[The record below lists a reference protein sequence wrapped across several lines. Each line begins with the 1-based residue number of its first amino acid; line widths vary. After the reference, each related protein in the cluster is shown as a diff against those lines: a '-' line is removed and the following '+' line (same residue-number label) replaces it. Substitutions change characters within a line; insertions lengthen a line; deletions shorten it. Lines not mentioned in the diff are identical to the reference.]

1 MSRTAWGRT
10 GRGARW
16 VRVLPAAVPGGRY
29 REVFMATPRQ
39 ATRGGEDL
47 VDLYL
52 ADIGRPAL
60 LSRDDEIGLAQ
71 RIEAG
76 AEARRQ
82 LGDPGA
88 SKPSGR
94 SELSRRARD
103 GDAARRAFVEANLR
117 LVVTIA
123 KRYRRSG
130 LAFLDLVQEGNF
142 GLLRA
147 VDKFEWRKGFKFSTY
162 ATWWIRQAIH
172 RGIANTA
179 RTVRIP
185 VHACDHVVR
194 ARHARAR
201 LEAESQRSPTR
212 SEVAAEL
219 DFPEHELTAL
229 MRRAADPVS
238 LSEPLSEDSDGELP
252 DLVADRSATSPVD
265 AAATA
270 LLPAEIAKLMA
281 SLTAREREILT
292 LRFGLEGGEPRT
304 LEEVGQRFHVCR
316 ERIRQI
322 QAKAMTKLRH
332 PAFNAALRDRLPRL
346 SA

>member
-1 MSRTAWGRT
+1 MARSR
-10 GRGARW
+10 
-16 VRVLPAAVPGGRY
+16 Y
-29 REVFMATPRQ
+29 
-39 ATRGGEDL
+39 ATRDDADL
-47 VDLYL
+47 VHLYFT
-52 ADIGRPAL
+52 DIGRHAL
-60 LSRDDEIGLAQ
+60 LTKDDEIGLAQ

-94 SELSRRARD
+94 RELSRRAGD
-103 GDAARRAFVEANLR
+103 GDAARRAFVQANLR

-123 KRYRRSG
+123 KRYRASRLS
-130 LAFLDLVQEGNF
+130 FLDLVQEGNL

-172 RGIANTA
+172 RGISNTA
-179 RTVRIP
+179 RTVRLP
-185 VHACDHVVR
+185 VHAGDHVRRV
-194 ARHARAR
+194 RHAQAR
-201 LEAESQRSPTR
+201 LEAKLQRSPTR
-212 SEVAAEL
+212 SEVATEL

-229 MRRAADPVS
+229 MHRAADPVS
-238 LSEPLSEDSDGELP
+238 LSEPLSEDSDGELA

-265 AAATA
+265 AAVAA

-281 SLTAREREILT
+281 SLTPREREVLT

-304 LEEVGQRFHVCR
+304 LEEVGQHFHVCR

-332 PAFNAALRDRLPRL
+332 PAFNAALRDRLPD
-346 SA
+346 